1 MSLIAARDLRNHTA
15 AVLKRA
21 TEGELITVTVHG
33 EPVAVIGPAGAP
45 RKRTLSVAEVL
56 ALTTEAPHTSDPGLR
71 ADLAWISGETTDD
84 LGPIR

>member
-21 TEGELITVTVHG
+21 TEGEVITVTVHG

-45 RKRTLSVAEVL
+45 RKRSLSVAEVL
-56 ALTTEAPHTSDPGLR
+56 ALSSEAPRANDPALR
-71 ADLAWISGETTDD
+71 ADLAWISGGTTDD